1 MSGDANSRK
10 RKYCWNNAVKQKS
23 VEAGISGLFMT
34 CDNHEKQAIAEA
46 YNIID
51 TLMDNTSKV
60 PESEGKQSDDED
72 DDEDVA
78 DSLKRVCDEARG
90 GKIRRCRQRP
100 TGVKNCIFVTVQD
113 ADVVELA
120 ERMVTYAQS
129 SRQCRY
135 LQRVLPV
142 EETADVN
149 LKKLNDMITKCV
161 EKHLKARDDGSV
173 PSYALEFKARN
184 NDSIKKSDVLEM
196 LGDAV
201 NVIAPKAKVDLAGAD
216 VTFMVQLV
224 RKTMMVA
231 GIPNYYLK
239 RKYNMHP
246 KEEKPESEKAPAEA
260 KVPGETV
267 DSEDQKDAV
276 DDSGK
281 PQTTT
286 ATDGR

>member
-51 TLMDNTSKV
+51 TLMDNTQKA
-60 PESEGKQSDDED
+60 PEPEHNGEQSAED

-90 GKIRRCRQRP
+90 SGGKIRRCRQRP
-100 TGVKNCIFVTVQD
+100 TGVKNCLFVTVQD
-113 ADVVELA
+113 ADVVDLA
-120 ERMVTYAQS
+120 ERMVTHAQS

-161 EKHLKARDDGSV
+161 AKHLKARDDGSV
-173 PSYALEFKARN
+173 PSYAMEFKARN

-201 NVIAPKAKVDLAGAD
+201 NTIAPAAKVDLSGAD
-216 VTFMVQLV
+216 VTFMIQLV

-231 GIPNYYLK
+231 GIPNYYSK

-246 KEEKPESEKAPAEA
+246 KDEKPDDSRGAAETKESKEAVSSEENKEAE
-260 KVPGETV
+260 GNQEESQTV
-267 DSEDQKDAV
+267 D
-276 DDSGK
+276 G
-281 PQTTT
+281 
-286 ATDGR
+286 